1 MHSLPSQYKLGRFC
15 FTNIFCP
22 PLQTVQ
28 PCLNVT
34 ARVCVVQWWFVC
46 LLWYKLAQR
55 LAHGLSSFVNDQLEV
70 DSTQLWPGVC
80 SLRSKCLNNKIS
92 LCLFLLFPPQLQ
104 LSELLKGKFLIFLAE
119 RVTLMLCTDSELPNL
134 RTSSTFSVK
143 MVNVESLVQL
153 FPLICSILRLLKEP
167 IQMCFGFFTRLS
179 STKIFTSA
187 WL

>member
-1 MHSLPSQYKLGRFC
+1 M
-15 FTNIFCP
+15 
-22 PLQTVQ
+22 
-28 PCLNVT
+28 
-34 ARVCVVQWWFVC
+34 
-46 LLWYKLAQR
+46 
-55 LAHGLSSFVNDQLEV
+55 

-153 FPLICSILRLLKEP
+153 FPLICSTLRLLKEP
-167 IQMCFGFFTRLS
+167 IQMCFGFFTNAYYCFESHRSGLVIGRLW
-179 STKIFTSA
+179 IFVRYGSIC
-187 WL
+187 